1 MDSVRLRDL
10 DGQTTNPKD
19 IQIAE
24 RCTSATTTREV
35 QLLGFYLSEFEYF
48 WDQQIPRSDCM
59 NKKNQFV
66 HPKTHNE
73 SVLRQE
79 TVSSHSPQSIISSV
93 FYVKGQWFKE
103 LSWTTEEWYI

>member
-1 MDSVRLRDL
+1 MDSVRLREL
-10 DGQTTNPKD
+10 DGKTTNPKD

-59 NKKNQFV
+59 NKKTNL
-66 HPKTHNE
+66 HIPKRTMN
-73 SVLRQE
+73 R
-79 TVSSHSPQSIISSV
+79 
-93 FYVKGQWFKE
+93 FYVKKPCPHTVLNRLFRQC
-103 LSWTTEEWYI
+103 SM